1 MNSKELANV
10 SKYMTIWFK
19 KTPQGTGYGDF
30 REVPSS
36 YALQVADK
44 IKSGTKHDREID
56 AEFGKGFSEY
66 MRELLVPIEPLPK
79 QASIDKF
86 G

>member
-1 MNSKELANV
+1 MTPSEIAEV

-19 KTPQGTGYGDF
+19 KTPMGYSDF
-30 REVPSS
+30 REVPTK
-36 YALQVADK
+36 YALDIFDK
-44 IKSGTKHDREID
+44 IKKNTSYDKIID

-66 MRELLVPIEPLPK
+66 LREAMSPIEEIPK

>member
-1 MNSKELANV
+1 MTPSEIAEI

-19 KTPQGTGYGDF
+19 KTPMGYSDF
-30 REVPSS
+30 REVPTR
-36 YALQVADK
+36 YALDIFDK
-44 IKSGTKHDREID
+44 IKKDASYDKIID

-66 MRELLVPIEPLPK
+66 LREAMLPIEEIPK